1 MRLGLS
7 ETTCPQRL
15 REQNPVKIVFVL
27 YDSEPNRSCSRLCPL
42 FLLVC
47 VIVNIELKFM
57 LKFAN
62 AALEILLEFGMRYPC
77 QSLAIDKCR
86 LLIRY

>member
-1 MRLGLS
+1 
-7 ETTCPQRL
+7 
-15 REQNPVKIVFVL
+15 
-27 YDSEPNRSCSRLCPL
+27 
-42 FLLVC
+42 
-47 VIVNIELKFM
+47 M

-86 LLIRY
+86 LLIRCSIFFYEFKLLNMNLFFITFVWLYTIHTILFVVQNLLYI